1 MNDLPT
7 VGSGTVASGFR
18 IILWAT
24 HYFIQVAADYLGL
37 GVPEQL
43 LKGRVAGHN
52 LVVNVSTDYCDWA
65 HVHQGL
71 KILPLAVGFQVQT
84 GVFARTG
91 LGSVHSSGKLGVG
104 RSQLGSPLLDAHF
117 Q

>member
-24 HYFIQVAADYLGL
+24 HYFIHVTADYLGL
-37 GVPEQL
+37 GVLEQL

-52 LVVNVSTDYCDWA
+52 IVVNVSTDDCDRA

-71 KILPLAVGFQVQT
+71 KILPLAVGFQVQPRI
-84 GVFARTG
+84 FAGTSRLFL
-91 LGSVHSSGKLGVG
+91 LGSL
-104 RSQLGSPLLDAHF
+104 
-117 Q
+117 